1 MTTSSKA
8 PRSRLTASTAADDNT
23 ETPAADQRA
32 DDPLF
37 VGSLEKGMRVLEAF
51 RDSADSLGLTDI
63 ARVTG
68 LGKSAS
74 QRFAYTWE
82 RLNYLVKDQQSRRY
96 RLGPRVV
103 ELGYFFLRNDRL
115 VAMAVP
121 HLVAL
126 RDRCGL
132 AVNMSVLAGQD
143 MIYLLRLPSRQL
155 TLNEML
161 PGRRMPAWSNSA
173 GRMLLTQFDDDAV
186 LSVLQRSPRQP
197 FTARTTVEPDELL
210 AAIRKAREDG
220 YALTESQVLQNQ
232 VGAAVL
238 VRDGRQFPL
247 AAISVSAA
255 GHDYPRERLVREI
268 VPELFQTAQAVCPA

>member
-126 RDRCGL
+126 RD
-132 AVNMSVLAGQD
+132 Q
-143 MIYLLRLPSRQL
+143 
-155 TLNEML
+155 
-161 PGRRMPAWSNSA
+161 
-173 GRMLLTQFDDDAV
+173 
-186 LSVLQRSPRQP
+186 
-197 FTARTTVEPDELL
+197 
-210 AAIRKAREDG
+210 
-220 YALTESQVLQNQ
+220 
-232 VGAAVL
+232 
-238 VRDGRQFPL
+238 
-247 AAISVSAA
+247 
-255 GHDYPRERLVREI
+255 
-268 VPELFQTAQAVCPA
+268 